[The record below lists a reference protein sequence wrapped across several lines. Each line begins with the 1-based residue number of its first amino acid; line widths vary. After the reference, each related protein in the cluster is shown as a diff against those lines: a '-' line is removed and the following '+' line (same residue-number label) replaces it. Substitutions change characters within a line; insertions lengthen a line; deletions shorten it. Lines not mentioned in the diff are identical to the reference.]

1 MDVTA
6 AKSEFAP
13 SRFVNA
19 LVEAV
24 LVTIT
29 ILLALFGVSWWA
41 APVMVAVATVWWAI
55 VHRRRV
61 AGMVRASLLQASGT
75 LALALVVIV
84 FAHGVGFGFGAALHA
99 LIG

>member
-1 MDVTA
+1 MDVTE
-6 AKSEFAP
+6 AKFEFAP

-29 ILLALFGVSWWA
+29 TLLALFGVSWWVALAMMVVA
-41 APVMVAVATVWWAI
+41 AVWWGI
-55 VHRRRV
+55 VHWRRV
-61 AGMVRASLLQASGT
+61 AGMVRASLLQTGGT
-75 LALALVVIV
+75 MALALVLILLV
-84 FAHGVGFGFGAALHA
+84 HGVGFGFGAAFHA